1 MRFVLLLSFALGL
14 FGAAHAAKLSLPIPP
29 FSSFDV
35 DDSGN
40 IEATEMGDG
49 LVRLLGNATVAV
61 IERALDPQRP
71 GDGEIDR
78 QEYEEFT
85 RGMRLTYTGH
95 TGRQLL
101 HVGSGPNSVW
111 IYQSC

>member
-1 MRFVLLLSFALGL
+1 MRSVPLLSLVLGL
-14 FGAAHAAKLSLPIPP
+14 FGVAHAAKLRLPP
-29 FSSFDV
+29 FKSFDA
-35 DDSGN
+35 DDSDR
-40 IEATEMGDG
+40 IEADEMGAG
-49 LVRLLGNATVAV
+49 LVQLLGNATVAV

-85 RGMRLTYTGH
+85 RGMRLSYTGH

-101 HVGSGPNSVW
+101 HVSSGPNSLW

>member
-1 MRFVLLLSFALGL
+1 MRSVLLLSLAFGLLG
-14 FGAAHAAKLSLPIPP
+14 GANAKVSLPP
-29 FSSFDV
+29 FASFDA
-35 DDSGN
+35 DDSGR
-40 IEATEMGDG
+40 IEACEMGAG

-85 RGMRLTYTGH
+85 RGMRLSYTGH

-101 HVGSGPNSVW
+101 HVG
-111 IYQSC
+111 

>member
-1 MRFVLLLSFALGL
+1 MRFVLLLSSALGL
-14 FGAAHAAKLSLPIPP
+14 FGAAHAAKLSLPP

-78 QEYEEFT
+78 QEYEKFT
-85 RGMRLTYTGH
+85 RGMRLICMSLGCQKRLDET
-95 TGRQLL
+95 LD
-101 HVGSGPNSVW
+101 
-111 IYQSC
+111 

>member
-1 MRFVLLLSFALGL
+1 MRTAPLLFLVLWL
-14 FGAAHAAKLSLPIPP
+14 FGAAHADLSLPP
-29 FSSFDV
+29 FASFDA
-35 DDSGN
+35 DDSGR
-40 IEATEMGDG
+40 IEAPEMGAG
-49 LVRLLGNATVAV
+49 LVQLLGNATVAV
-61 IERALDPQRP
+61 IERVLGPQRP